1 MGETV
6 IIVRPGDCVKMPAS
20 MRAIEIEKPG
30 GPEVLRAAE
39 RPRPEPKPHE
49 ILVKVAAAGVNRPD
63 VLQRQGLYPVP
74 PGASDLP
81 GLEIAGEVVACGS
94 AVSAWKPGDRV
105 CALTHGGGYAEYCV
119 TPEVQALP
127 VPKGASMVEAASL
140 PETFFTV
147 WSNVYDRGRLAPGE
161 SLLVQGGSS
170 GIGVTAIQMAK
181 AMGNRVFATAG
192 SEEKCAA
199 CVSLGADAAF
209 NYKTQDFVAGV
220 REATGGKGVD
230 VILDMAAGD
239 FVPRELKALADE
251 GRLVFIA
258 FLRGP
263 KTELDVNELM
273 RRRLTL
279 TGSTLRPRPVAF
291 KGAVA
296 ASLRQRVWPL
306 IEAGKIKPVIYK
318 TFKLEQAAEAHR
330 LMESSTHIGKLVLT
344 L

>member
-1 MGETV
+1 M
-6 IIVRPGDCVKMPAS
+6 RDA

-30 GPEVLRAAE
+30 GPEVLRPAE
-39 RPRPEPKPHE
+39 RARPEPKPHE

-63 VLQRQGLYPVP
+63 VLQRMGLYAVP
-74 PGASDLP
+74 PDASDLP
-81 GLEIAGEVVACGS
+81 GLEIAGEVVACGAS
-94 AVSAWKPGDRV
+94 VKAWKTGDKV

-127 VPKGASMVEAASL
+127 VPKGLSMVEAASL

-147 WSNVYDRGRLAPGE
+147 WSNVYDRGRLAAGE
-161 SLLVQGGSS
+161 ALLVHGGTS
-170 GIGVTAIQMAK
+170 GIGVTAIQMAQ
-181 AMGNRVFATAG
+181 ATGNRVFATAG
-192 SEEKCAA
+192 SDEKCAA
-199 CVSLGADAAF
+199 CVKLGAEAAF

-220 REATGGKGVD
+220 KQATGGKGVD

-239 FVPRELKALADE
+239 FVPKELKALADE

-263 KTELDVNELM
+263 RTELDVNEVM

-279 TGSTLRPRPVAF
+279 TGSTLRPRPVEF
-291 KGAVA
+291 KGAIA
-296 ASLRQRVWPL
+296 ASLRSRIWPL
-306 IEAGKIKPVIYK
+306 IEAGRIKPVVYK
-318 TFKLEQAAEAHR
+318 TFKLEQAGDAHR
-330 LMESSTHIGKLVLT
+330 LMESSAHIGKIVLT